1 MKSMLRRI
9 KMLAAIALAAM
20 VGTVPACGSMGGG
33 GGMKYLID
41 PNPESSIV
49 ALA

>member
-1 MKSMLRRI
+1 MESTLR
-9 KMLAAIALAAM
+9 KVKLLVAIVLAAM

-33 GGMKYLID
+33 GMKYLID
-41 PNPESSIV
+41 PLPDSSIV

>member
-1 MKSMLRRI
+1 MKSALRRI
-9 KMLAAIALAAM
+9 KWLAAIVLAAM

-33 GGMKYLID
+33 GMKYLID
-41 PNPESSIV
+41 PVPDSSIV

>member
-1 MKSMLRRI
+1 MKSMLHRF
-9 KMLAAIALAAM
+9 KVLVAIVLAAM

-33 GGMKYLID
+33 GMKYLID
-41 PNPESSIV
+41 PTPDSSIV

>member
-1 MKSMLRRI
+1 MKSMLRKL
-9 KMLAAIALAAM
+9 KMLAAIALASA
-20 VGTVPACGSMGGG
+20 VGTIPACGSMGG

-41 PNPESSIV
+41 PTPDPSIV

>member
-1 MKSMLRRI
+1 MKSMLR
-9 KMLAAIALAAM
+9 KVKLLVAFALAAI

-33 GGMKYLID
+33 GMKYLID
-41 PNPESSIV
+41 PMPDSSIV

>member
-1 MKSMLRRI
+1 MKSMLRGVR
-9 KMLAAIALAAM
+9 LLVAIVVAAM
-20 VGTVPACGSMGGG
+20 VGTVPACGSMNG

-41 PNPESSIV
+41 PTPDASIV

>member
-1 MKSMLRRI
+1 MKSMLRRA

-33 GGMKYLID
+33 GMKYLID